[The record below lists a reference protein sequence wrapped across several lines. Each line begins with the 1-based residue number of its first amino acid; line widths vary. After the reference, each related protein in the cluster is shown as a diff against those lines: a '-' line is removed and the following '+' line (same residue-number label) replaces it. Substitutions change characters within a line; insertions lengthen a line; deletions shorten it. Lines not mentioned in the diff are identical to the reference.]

1 MVSPDSNRTTLYLG
15 FEQLSTIEFPHV
27 SGGLKRMKR
36 EWVIP
41 AINFPENDR
50 GPYPKFMVKVT
61 TVVSSKLNS
70 FECIFTKCIC
80 SD

>member
-1 MVSPDSNRTTLYLG
+1 M
-15 FEQLSTIEFPHV
+15 
-27 SGGLKRMKR
+27 SGSLKRMKR

-61 TVVSSKLNS
+61 TVVSNKIVLNAFS
-70 FECIFTKCIC
+70 LNIFAVTETSVLLCFRSSQAMMKRWR
-80 SD
+80 

>member
-1 MVSPDSNRTTLYLG
+1 MGLG
-15 FEQLSTIEFPHV
+15 QLPTVEFAPV
-27 SGGLKRMKR
+27 SGSLKRMKR

-50 GPYPKFMVKVT
+50 GPYPKFVVKVT
-61 TVVSSKLNS
+61 KVVLSKSNC

-80 SD
+80 CDLSCLDLNI